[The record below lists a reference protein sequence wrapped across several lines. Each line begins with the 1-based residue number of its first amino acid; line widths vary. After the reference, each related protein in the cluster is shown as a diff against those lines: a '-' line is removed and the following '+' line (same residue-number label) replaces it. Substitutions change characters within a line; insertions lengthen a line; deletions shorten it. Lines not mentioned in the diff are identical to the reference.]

1 MLTTEFLPGSPCWVD
16 VGSPDI
22 EATAGF
28 YSDLFGWRFQP
39 AMEGY
44 GFWQA
49 DGKTVAAAGSV
60 MEEGAAASWMVY
72 FQTPD
77 CDATAKAVE
86 LAGGLVRAQPF
97 DIEGQG
103 RMAQFTDPAGAE
115 FAAWQPG
122 GTRGLDVVTDPGS
135 FAWAELFVPDTDG
148 IRGFY
153 RSVFGWR
160 FDDVD
165 MGDLTYPVVSPAE
178 GGADS
183 SMAGLVGL
191 PPGDRAHWVPFF
203 EVPDCDGV
211 VARCQELGGTVR
223 TPVDDV
229 PGVGRIAYL
238 SDPHGARFAV
248 ITSTA

>member
-22 EATAGF
+22 EATASF

-103 RMAQFTDPAGAE
+103 RMAQFTDPAGGGVRGL
-115 FAAWQPG
+115 AAGWHARPRRGDRSGVVRLGRAVRARHRRHPRLLPVGVRLAVRRRRHGRSDLPG
-122 GTRGLDVVTDPGS
+122 GLAGRGRRRLAD
-135 FAWAELFVPDTDG
+135 
-148 IRGFY
+148 
-153 RSVFGWR
+153 
-160 FDDVD
+160 
-165 MGDLTYPVVSPAE
+165 
-178 GGADS
+178 GGAGGAA
-183 SMAGLVGL
+183 AG
-191 PPGDRAHWVPFF
+191 
-203 EVPDCDGV
+203 
-211 VARCQELGGTVR
+211 
-223 TPVDDV
+223 
-229 PGVGRIAYL
+229 
-238 SDPHGARFAV
+238 
-248 ITSTA
+248 